1 MRRVAVVFALLALAP
16 GMQWASGQQ
25 PTTARGELDGF
36 MEQVLARR
44 DDNWK
49 KLQQYILDEQER
61 AELRGPGEMLVWGEK
76 REYTWY
82 VRDGY
87 FVRSPVR
94 VNGVAISESDRQ
106 KYEDN
111 FLKRAKARDNGGA
124 NKKAWASTP
133 AAPATSAEASSP
145 DVQSLI
151 SQTRE
156 PQFISSAYFLQFK
169 FEPGQY
175 GLVGREKLDNRDVL
189 KIEYYPT
196 KLFQDDPKTRTE
208 RRVRETASK
217 PSDEAYT
224 EEMQRLMNKVSLVT
238 LWIEPTQHQIVKY
251 TFDNAGLDFLPL
263 AWLVR
268 VADLKASMLMGEAF
282 PGIWLPKRIDTT
294 GAIVLAPGRFDIT
307 YSLDYGGYREAK
319 VSTKINGAVR

>member
-1 MRRVAVVFALLALAP
+1 MRRLALVLALLAVAP
-16 GMQWASGQQ
+16 GTRPASGQQ
-25 PTTARGELDGF
+25 PATARGELDAF

-61 AELRGPGEMLVWGEK
+61 AELRGPGEMPVWGEK

-94 VNGVAISESDRQ
+94 FNGVAVGEGDRR
-106 KYEDN
+106 KYEDT
-111 FLKRAKARDNGGA
+111 FLKRAKERDKRGQNSAADG
-124 NKKAWASTP
+124 
-133 AAPATSAEASSP
+133 AAPPAPSP
-145 DVQSLI
+145 SDVQSLI

-156 PQFISSAYFLQFK
+156 PQFISSAYFLQFT
-169 FEPGQY
+169 FEPGHY
-175 GLVGREKLDNRDVL
+175 GLVGREKVDNRDVL

-196 KLFQDDPKTRTE
+196 QLFHDDPKTRTE

-217 PSDEAYT
+217 PSDEPYSA
-224 EEMQRLMNKVSLVT
+224 EMQRLMNKVSLVT
-238 LWIEPTQHQIVKY
+238 LWIEPAQHQIVRY
-251 TFDNAGLDFLPL
+251 TFDNAGLDFLPM

-268 VADLKASMLMGEAF
+268 VADLKASMLMSEAF

-307 YSLDYGGYREAK
+307 YSLDYSGYREAK
-319 VSTKINGAVR
+319 VSTKITSGAVR